1 MSEAGAWLVGD
12 PQAVLLCVDLPPLP
26 QTLTHIFGSVL
37 GSGHIPECPAW
48 GTQNCSLSKGRRCF
62 MRAGG
67 FRGEVKCEGE
77 REGDV
82 EDEETVGAWSLGL
95 DWS

>member
-1 MSEAGAWLVGD
+1 
-12 PQAVLLCVDLPPLP
+12 
-26 QTLTHIFGSVL
+26 
-37 GSGHIPECPAW
+37 
-48 GTQNCSLSKGRRCF
+48 